1 VPFSTGP
8 FHRLLLKTPCGVIPS
23 PSVEITVAIPQRRY
37 FFRPAAGRLFAAAYR
52 ERNTPAAD
60 HQRGRKPIELQ

>member
-37 FFRPAAGRLFAAAYR
+37 FFRLAAGRLFADCGLSGVQH
-52 ERNTPAAD
+52 P
-60 HQRGRKPIELQ
+60 GG